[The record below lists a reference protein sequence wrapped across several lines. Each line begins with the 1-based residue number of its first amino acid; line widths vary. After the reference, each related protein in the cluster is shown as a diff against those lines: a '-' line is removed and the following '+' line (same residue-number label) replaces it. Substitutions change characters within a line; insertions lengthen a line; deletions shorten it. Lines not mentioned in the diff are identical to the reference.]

1 MKPLLGAA
9 VALAL
14 TLAGQAGAQV
24 TPPDIARQQQQEIKR
39 GDPPRWTRPDRS
51 EAAQLAT
58 LRKEINAALREA
70 REACKQQGEGA
81 SSACVKEARA
91 THHDDLANLRQIHVA
106 SRDLSRTYET
116 SGK

>member
-1 MKPLLGAA
+1 MKMLIGAA
-9 VALAL
+9 ALAL
-14 TLAGQAGAQV
+14 CGLAAAQV

-39 GDPPRWTRPDRS
+39 GDPPRWTKPDRT

-70 REACKQQGEGA
+70 LEACKQQGAGPN
-81 SSACVKEARA
+81 SACVKQARTTA
-91 THHDDLANLRQIHVA
+91 RDDMANLRQIHLA
-106 SRDLSRTYET
+106 ARDLSKTYET

>member
-1 MKPLLGAA
+1 MKTLIG
-9 VALAL
+9 ALAL
-14 TLAGQAGAQV
+14 AVCGLAGAQV
-24 TPPDIARQQQQEIKR
+24 TPPEVARQQQQELKR

-70 REACKQQGEGA
+70 LEACKQQGAGA
-81 SSACVKEARA
+81 KSECVKEAHA
-91 THHDDLANLRQIHVA
+91 TAQDDLANMRQIHLA
-106 SRDLSRTYET
+106 SRDLSKTYET

>member
-1 MKPLLGAA
+1 MKILVGA
-9 VALAL
+9 ALAL
-14 TLAGQAGAQV
+14 GLCGLAGAQV
-24 TPPDIARQQQQEIKR
+24 TPPEVARQQQQELKH
-39 GDPPRWTRPDRS
+39 GDPPRWTRPDRT

-70 REACKQQGEGA
+70 LEACKQQGAG
-81 SSACVKEARA
+81 SNSDCVKEARS
-91 THHDDLANLRQIHVA
+91 THQADMANLRQIHLA

>member
-1 MKPLLGAA
+1 MKTLIG
-9 VALAL
+9 ALAL
-14 TLAGQAGAQV
+14 AVCGLAGAQV
-24 TPPDIARQQQQEIKR
+24 TPPEIARQQQQEIKR

-70 REACKQQGEGA
+70 LEACKQEGA
-81 SSACVKEARA
+81 GAKSACVKDARA
-91 THHDDLANLRQIHVA
+91 TAQEDLANLRQIHLA
-106 SRDLSRTYET
+106 ARDLSKTYDT

>member
-1 MKPLLGAA
+1 MKLLIGA
-9 VALAL
+9 ALAL
-14 TLAGQAGAQV
+14 GCCGLAAAQV
-24 TPPDIARQQQQEIKR
+24 TPPEIARQQQQEIRR
-39 GDPPRWTRPDRS
+39 GDPPRWHKPDRT

-70 REACKQQGEGA
+70 LEACKQQGAGA
-81 SSACVKEARA
+81 NSDCVKQARA
-91 THHDDLANLRQIHVA
+91 TARDDLANMRQIHLA

>member
-1 MKPLLGAA
+1 MKMLCGA
-9 VALAL
+9 VLALAL
-14 TLAGQAGAQV
+14 SGLAGAQV

-39 GDPPRWTRPDRS
+39 GDPPRWPRPDRS

-70 REACKQQGEGA
+70 LEACKQQGAGA
-81 SSACVKEARA
+81 NSDCVKEARA
-91 THHDDLANLRQIHVA
+91 THHDDMANLRQIHVA
-106 SRDLSRTYET
+106 TRDMSRTYET

>member
-1 MKPLLGAA
+1 MKMLIGA
-9 VALAL
+9 ALAL
-14 TLAGQAGAQV
+14 GLCGLAGAQV

-39 GDPPRWTRPDRS
+39 GDPPRWHKPDRT

-70 REACKQQGEGA
+70 LEACKQQHAG
-81 SSACVKEARA
+81 SNSDCVKEAHA
-91 THHDDLANLRQIHVA
+91 TARDDLANLRQIHLA

>member
-1 MKPLLGAA
+1 MKLLIGA
-9 VALAL
+9 ALAL
-14 TLAGQAGAQV
+14 ACTGQAGAQV
-24 TPPDIARQQQQEIKR
+24 TPPEIARQQLQEIQR
-39 GDPPRWTRPDRS
+39 GDPPRWSRPDRT

-70 REACKQQGEGA
+70 LEACKQQDAGTH
-81 SSACVKEARA
+81 SACVKAARA
-91 THHDDLANLRQIHVA
+91 THRDDLANLRQIHVA